1 MIRIPTNRRPV
12 HPGEV
17 LLEEFLEP
25 LGISQVELAN
35 RLDIPFQRI
44 NQIVN
49 EKRAVT
55 PDTALRLSKLFGT
68 SVDFWM
74 NLQLACDIYEA
85 IHSAG
90 RSLQKI
96 RTIKPSEFARV

>member
-1 MIRIPTNRRPV
+1 M

-17 LLEEFLEP
+17 LKEEFLEP
-25 LGISQVELAN
+25 LGMTQVDLAD
-35 RLDIPFQRI
+35 RLDIPFQRV

-55 PDTALRLSKLFGT
+55 PDTALRLSRLFGT

-85 IHSAG
+85 IHAAG

-96 RTIKPSEFARV
+96 QTIKPRELARV

>member
-1 MIRIPTNRRPV
+1 MIRIPRNREPV

-17 LLEEFLEP
+17 LKEEFLEP
-25 LGISQVELAN
+25 LGITQVELAD
-35 RLDIPFQRI
+35 RLDIPFQRV

-74 NLQLACDIYEA
+74 NLQLACDIYDA

-96 RTIKPSEFARV
+96 RAITPREFARV